1 MSNSTTSPNGWLTA
15 DTASPAVK
23 KIIGIVHEY
32 WHRSCSRRELMA
44 LDARDLR
51 DLRLTRADAMREAR
65 KSFWKE

>member
-1 MSNSTTSPNGWLTA
+1 MSNSTTSPNGWLTVDA
-15 DTASPAVK
+15 ASPAIKRFIETVR
-23 KIIGIVHEY
+23 EY

-44 LDARDLR
+44 LDARDLH